1 MENEIDAN
9 LDALGG
15 AASRLNKLA
24 RATGEEVSR
33 QNDIIDGITNKV
45 RNEFP
50 FPSLKYH
57 QPSNHIRKPKANSKL
72 PD

>member
-24 RATGEEVSR
+24 RATGEEVGR
-33 QNDIIDGITNKV
+33 QNVIIDGIAGKVNNKPIILL
-45 RNEFP
+45 F
-50 FPSLKYH
+50 
-57 QPSNHIRKPKANSKL
+57 IRHK
-72 PD
+72 